1 MLRVCHYFRNHH
13 DDSLN
18 FVLRHVERVDYYTNM
33 RRIGRTDPITRYCL
47 LSVKNEGKAPAPL
60 LPLDSDCTD
69 ALRSSPLST
78 IMDPDMTNLEIS
90 ETVSTLMGPGPWT
103 FHKDL
108 QLPRS
113 CDQIH
118 FTNRN
123 RRSNIIITHTLKV
136 VMRVE
141 RGDDL
146 YIDKHGKRKMFD
158 IVVQTP
164 ILLLSVSQYR
174 FCCSIART

>member
-1 MLRVCHYFRNHH
+1 
-13 DDSLN
+13 
-18 FVLRHVERVDYYTNM
+18 
-33 RRIGRTDPITRYCL
+33 
-47 LSVKNEGKAPAPL
+47 
-60 LPLDSDCTD
+60 
-69 ALRSSPLST
+69 
-78 IMDPDMTNLEIS
+78 MDHDMTDLELS
-90 ETVSTLMGPGPWT
+90 EAASTLMGPGPWT

-113 CDQIH
+113 CDQMH

-123 RRSNIIITHTLKV
+123 RRSNIVVTHNLKV

-164 ILLLSVSQYR
+164 MLLLSVSRYSM
-174 FCCSIART
+174 FP